1 LSLSHVR
8 HPVVVNIILKFASVG
23 TNSEA
28 FPYPL
33 PFPGRTVVGGGSA
46 ARLFLDTREK
56 SSGSGARYKGKSLIC
71 YLKCL

>member
-1 LSLSHVR
+1 LSHVR

-23 TNSEA
+23 TKSEA

-46 ARLFLDTREK
+46 ARLFLDSVK
-56 SSGSGARYKGKSLIC
+56 SLASGAGKHKYSIFH
-71 YLKCL
+71 